1 MIIKKKKQKISLP
14 EISIIVCIYNHEK
27 WIERCIRSLFN
38 QINIH
43 RNLFEII
50 LIDDK
55 SKDNSLK
62 IISNYKDFQGVKIIK
77 NKKNL
82 GLPNSINIGIKNA
95 KGRYIVRVDSDDYV
109 GRNFLYLS
117 KLFLDMNR
125 EYQAVATDYYLVN
138 NDEIIIKKVNWLD
151 EEIACGVMFR
161 KECLFDIGLYNE
173 KFKMREGHE
182 LKKRF
187 EKKYKIGHLEFPLY
201 KYRSHEKNRTR
212 NKIKLKKFNKL
223 LNKK

>member
-1 MIIKKKKQKISLP
+1 MKIIK
-14 EISIIVCIYNHEK
+14 
-27 WIERCIRSLFN
+27 
-38 QINIH
+38 
-43 RNLFEII
+43 
-50 LIDDK
+50 D
-55 SKDNSLK
+55 
-62 IISNYKDFQGVKIIK
+62 YKNFQGVKIIK

-82 GLPNSINIGIKNA
+82 RLPSSINIGIKNA

-138 NDEIIIKKVNWLD
+138 NDERKLEKINCLSK
-151 EEIACGVMFR
+151 EIACGVMFR

-201 KYRSHEKNRTR
+201 KYRSHKENRTR
-212 NKIKLKKFNKL
+212 DKKKLKKFNNL
-223 LNKK
+223 LKKK

>member
-1 MIIKKKKQKISLP
+1 
-14 EISIIVCIYNHEK
+14 
-27 WIERCIRSLFN
+27 
-38 QINIH
+38 
-43 RNLFEII
+43 
-50 LIDDK
+50 
-55 SKDNSLK
+55 
-62 IISNYKDFQGVKIIK
+62 
-77 NKKNL
+77 
-82 GLPNSINIGIKNA
+82 
-95 KGRYIVRVDSDDYV
+95 
-109 GRNFLYLS
+109 
-117 KLFLDMNR
+117 MNR